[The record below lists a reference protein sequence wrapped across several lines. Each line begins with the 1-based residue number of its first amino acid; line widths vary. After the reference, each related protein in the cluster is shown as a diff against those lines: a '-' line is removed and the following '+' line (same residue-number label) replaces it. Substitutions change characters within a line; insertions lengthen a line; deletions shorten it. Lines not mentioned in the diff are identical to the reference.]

1 MTKCGWTRQV
11 EQWFDG
17 ESAGLERVPAHV
29 ASCPSCAR
37 TLGLLTALREGVS
50 VVASREEI
58 GATQFPA
65 FMAGI
70 REQIEAPAP
79 RRMGLWAVL
88 SLTAAALIAALSI
101 FAVATGG
108 PAPVVAEHT
117 IVESATTEIEGAVV
131 EKQNSSDHGPATIW
145 IHPPRKDVL

>member
-1 MTKCGWTRQV
+1 MIKCGWTRQV
-11 EQWFDG
+11 ERLFDG
-17 ESAGLERVPAHV
+17 ESTGLERVKAHV
-29 ASCPSCAR
+29 ASCPACAG
-37 TLGLLTALREGVS
+37 TLRRLTVLREGVS
-50 VVASREEI
+50 VVAAREEI
-58 GATQFPA
+58 GAAQFPA

-79 RRMGLWAVL
+79 RRTGMWAVL

-101 FAVATGG
+101 FAVASGG

-117 IVESATTEIEGAVV
+117 VVESATTEIEGAIV